1 MEILYIFLY
10 VLGIAGVAIGVT
22 YLIKKFNLKKEDV
35 VDGID
40 IGMAIV
46 TFAKNVAIDMGTSK
60 EDAEKYGKLA
70 FDTLEFMKAIVEGN
84 KEKQIQEGIVY
95 AFEHAEFFGIELNE
109 EREYIISTIVKLVF
123 NVYYAIEMS
132 DKG

>member
-46 TFAKNVAIDMGTSK
+46 TFAKNVAVDMGTSK

-70 FDTLEFMKAIVEGN
+70 FDTLEFMKAIVEDN

-109 EREYIISTIVKLVF
+109 EREYIISTLIKLAF
-123 NVYYAIEMS
+123 NVYYAIE
-132 DKG
+132 KNKK

>member
-46 TFAKNVAIDMGTSK
+46 TFAKNVAVDMGTSK

-109 EREYIISTIVKLVF
+109 EREYIISTLIKLAF
-123 NVYYAIEMS
+123 NVYYAIE
-132 DKG
+132 KNKE

>member
-10 VLGIAGVAIGVT
+10 VLGIAGVAIGIT

-46 TFAKNVAIDMGTSK
+46 TFAKNVAVDMGTSK

-109 EREYIISTIVKLVF
+109 EREYIISTLIKLVL
-123 NVYYAIEMS
+123 NIYYAIENCPT
-132 DKG
+132 

>member
-46 TFAKNVAIDMGTSK
+46 TFAKNVAVDMGTSK

-70 FDTLEFMKAIVEGN
+70 FDTLEFMKAIVEDN

-109 EREYIISTIVKLVF
+109 EREYIISTLIKLVF
-123 NVYYAIEMS
+123 NIYYAIENCS
-132 DKG
+132 T

>member
-46 TFAKNVAIDMGTSK
+46 TFAKNVAVDMGTSK

-109 EREYIISTIVKLVF
+109 EREYIISTLIKLVF
-123 NVYYAIEMS
+123 NIYYAIENCPT
-132 DKG
+132 